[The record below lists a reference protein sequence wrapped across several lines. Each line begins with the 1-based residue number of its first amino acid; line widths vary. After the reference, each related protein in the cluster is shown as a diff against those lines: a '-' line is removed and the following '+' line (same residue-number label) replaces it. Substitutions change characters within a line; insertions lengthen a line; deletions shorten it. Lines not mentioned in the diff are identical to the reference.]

1 MNLASIWK
9 WGCFRLRN
17 AGTTARAGAGG
28 EGVFFSRWR
37 PIYFIRFIWNGPIH
51 VLLHKY
57 SISNIFFDASNADK
71 SCKYMKQFESYDF
84 KDQRMKKSTRNWQK
98 VFHKDKMEHWNCPE
112 NLEFLD
118 SWKAPYMIGAAIL
131 KPWTSFSMIYSIV
144 NSLKTDQF

>member
-1 MNLASIWK
+1 MASIWK

-57 SISNIFFDASNADK
+57 SNSNIFFDASNADK

-84 KDQRMKKSTRNWQK
+84 KIKEWKNQQETGRRSSTRTKWNTETVQK
-98 VFHKDKMEHWNCPE
+98 TRSFGQ
-112 NLEFLD
+112 LESALYDRCSYFKTMD
-118 SWKAPYMIGAAIL
+118 
-131 KPWTSFSMIYSIV
+131 IV
-144 NSLKTDQF
+144 QYDLFPCK